1 MNHRLSLTGPSDSP
15 YGLEHGNHAHKQR
28 RDKARKTSTLEDV
41 PGIGANRRRELLRH
55 FGGLQEV
62 QNASIN
68 DLARVNGISQRL
80 AEEIYAFFHND

>member
-1 MNHRLSLTGPSDSP
+1 M
-15 YGLEHGNHAHKQR
+15 
-28 RDKARKTSTLEDV
+28 
-41 PGIGANRRRELLRH
+41 GANRRRELLRH